1 MNKKYIL
8 FVLAFF
14 ICFST
19 ISVKAH
25 PKSAQFIEG
34 KGDMVEGLEVTFENP
49 NFRVAFSSGNGEIM
63 SWTVPEGA
71 EDITQE
77 EWCYILI
84 DCAEKIFGKGSERY
98 EVNKEKFTN
107 MIEEMK
113 NQKD

>member
-1 MNKKYIL
+1 MIKKYVIPV
-8 FVLAFF
+8 FIAFLS
-14 ICFST
+14 FSGL
-19 ISVKAH
+19 SVQAH

-34 KGDMVEGLEVTFENP
+34 KGDMVESLEVTFENP

-84 DCAEKIFGKGSERY
+84 DCAEKIFGKGTERY

-113 NQKD
+113 K